1 MDQKTIDR
9 YMDQLLFA
17 QQGELDAVL
26 MYNKLA
32 EKVKDEKDAAAFKQL
47 AAEEGRHASVFH
59 AYTKKVLKPKKT
71 KAVFVPMMY
80 SLVGRKVLYPI
91 IAKGEYDAA
100 EKYKDL
106 VPIFPEVES
115 VMHDETRHGDIVSGL
130 LK

>member
-26 MYNKLA
+26 MYNRLA
-32 EKVKDEKDAAAFKQL
+32 EKVKDAKDAAAFKQL

>member
-59 AYTKKVLKPKKT
+59 GWARLR
-71 KAVFVPMMY
+71 
-80 SLVGRKVLYPI
+80 L
-91 IAKGEYDAA
+91 
-100 EKYKDL
+100 
-106 VPIFPEVES
+106 FPS
-115 VMHDETRHGDIVSGL
+115 S
-130 LK
+130 